1 VSLTGPVD
9 GNLERTALTGHTAGK
24 LHLLDRVRHVLT
36 AAARADDPANPDPAE
51 SCDPRASSGCAW
63 AGKQIGGSVVEIA
76 PDRQTAS
83 AVMRG
88 LVELR
93 RNAMTTTMAPGRRT
107 ARTET
112 SH

>member
-63 AGKQIGGSVVEIA
+63 AGKQIGGSAVEIA
-76 PDRQTAS
+76 PHARTPDRQLA
-83 AVMRG
+83 

-93 RNAMTTTMAPGRRT
+93 RKAKTTTATAPG
-107 ARTET
+107 AVHTET